1 MDETVDRAAVV
12 AALARAGC
20 VAAEEEAA
28 ELMAVADGPGALG
41 RMVDR
46 RRTGEPLAW
55 ITGRTVFCGLEVAV
69 DPGVYV
75 PRWQSEPLARR
86 AAQLL
91 PPTGVGVDLA
101 TGSGA
106 VAAVMA
112 AARPEARVLA
122 TELDPAAVRC
132 ARRNGVDVRPG
143 HLDRPLPPD
152 LAGRVDVLCGV
163 LPYVPTGALGLLPR
177 DVLAFEPRVA
187 LDGGPDGLRAV
198 AAVVASSARWVRPG
212 GWLLLEVGGDQV
224 PTVTER
230 FEAAGHHAVEVL
242 VDGDGDPRAVVGRRS
257 G

>member
-1 MDETVDRAAVV
+1 MDRAAVV
-12 AALARAGC
+12 DALARAGC

-28 ELMAVADGPGALG
+28 KLMAAADGPGTLA

-55 ITGRTVFCGLEVAV
+55 ITGRTVFCGLDIAV

-122 TELDPAAVRC
+122 TELDPVAVRC
-132 ARRNGVDVRPG
+132 ARRNGVDVRHG
-143 HLDRPLPPD
+143 HLDHPLPPD

-187 LDGGPDGLRAV
+187 LDGGADGLLAV
-198 AAVVASSARWVRPG
+198 AAVVASSERWVRPG

-224 PTVTER
+224 PTVTEL
-230 FEAAGHHAVEVL
+230 FEVSGHQPVEVL
-242 VDGDGDPRAVVGRRS
+242 FDGDGDPRAVVGQRS
-257 G
+257 E